1 MESGDLATWVGAV
14 ATFSAVAVALYQPA
28 RERKRQRME
37 AAKEQA
43 RDVSAWI
50 KADFPPKFEGYPK
63 RKQVYVQNAS
73 NTPVFRVVICLV
85 PMDERGN
92 ALASGEQVSRDHEL
106 TGFQRAFEAVPP
118 GLYSVLLEAIPG
130 GVAKRSGVEVSFID
144 SHGKSWVRRA
154 EGLLESLG
162 GSDPHEGRRF
172 DNMARWTEGE
182 TLERV
187 WPSEG

>member
-106 TGFQRAFEAVPP
+106 TGVSARLR
-118 GLYSVLLEAIPG
+118 GRSTRSVFSIARSHTWGCTGSG
-130 GVAKRSGVEVSFID
+130 GTSRSSWSRRTTRRRCATP
-144 SHGKSWVRRA
+144 SHPQGPITSKGQSAPTGTSRFWRNPA
-154 EGLLESLG
+154 ET
-162 GSDPHEGRRF
+162 D
-172 DNMARWTEGE
+172 
-182 TLERV
+182 
-187 WPSEG
+187 